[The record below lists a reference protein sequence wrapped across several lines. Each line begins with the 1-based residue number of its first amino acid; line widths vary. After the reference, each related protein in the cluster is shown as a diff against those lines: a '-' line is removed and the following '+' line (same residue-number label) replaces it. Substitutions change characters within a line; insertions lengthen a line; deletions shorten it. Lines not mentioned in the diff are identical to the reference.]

1 MTFSKELQAQ
11 MDRFKKTRSC
21 SLGSELKNELA
32 ILLFDING
40 KRLNK
45 SCGTCIRNAMQ
56 DVLNFISHE
65 VRIEEF
71 IGVRHERANPV
82 GDVKKPDE
90 ETLKKEKEQAAKLI
104 ETLDK
109 MSYKELKEYA
119 GIKGNIKREKIYE
132 LIHLSK

>member
-1 MTFSKELQAQ
+1 MILSPELNAQ
-11 MDRFKKTRSC
+11 MERFSKTRSC

-32 ILLFDING
+32 LVLFETNG

-65 VRIEEF
+65 VRLESF
-71 IGVRHERANPV
+71 IGVRHERANAVIPET
-82 GDVKKPDE
+82 PDRE
-90 ETLKKEKEQAAKLI
+90 EEAKEAEQVEKTLKELEQL
-104 ETLDK
+104 
-109 MSYKELKEYA
+109 SYADLKKYA